1 MERHLKTGGIKLF
14 YYHNVNG
21 SNPVSSFLMT
31 YHKNHYVIN
40 TREHLKHI
48 EDCNSINNPAG
59 KNKSF
64 KTNFKYCTKNWKFSV
79 KEIFGKCDQIRS
91 DLLENFFFLA
101 VTIPSSGTILVTTD
115 ESNNTWNK
123 KITYMKKIR
132 LCIRSSC
139 ALEKGTFVIANC
151 SSEKKVNWRNDKTR
165 KLLDLQ
171 IRTRTI
177 ALKVLMILT
186 ALLLRK
192 TTLNS
197 KEKKR
202 KRKRKEKKRKEKR
215 KLRNIPDPVDI
226 FRRWCKLNFG
236 PMQDQV

>member
-1 MERHLKTGGIKLF
+1 
-14 YYHNVNG
+14 
-21 SNPVSSFLMT
+21 MT

-132 LCIRSSC
+132 LCIRPSC

-151 SSEKKVNWRNDKTR
+151 SSGKKVHWRNDKTR

-186 ALLLRK
+186 ALLLQK

>member
-1 MERHLKTGGIKLF
+1 MV
-14 YYHNVNG
+14 NVTK
-21 SNPVSSFLMT
+21 SAVICWKISFL
-31 YHKNHYVIN
+31 
-40 TREHLKHI
+40 
-48 EDCNSINNPAG
+48 
-59 KNKSF
+59 
-64 KTNFKYCTKNWKFSV
+64 
-79 KEIFGKCDQIRS
+79 
-91 DLLENFFFLA
+91 LA

-151 SSEKKVNWRNDKTR
+151 SSGKKVNWRNDKTR

-186 ALLLRK
+186 ALLLQK

-215 KLRNIPDPVDI
+215 KLRNILDPVDI

-236 PMQDQV
+236 PMQGQV

>member
-115 ESNNTWNK
+115 ESNNT
-123 KITYMKKIR
+123 
-132 LCIRSSC
+132 
-139 ALEKGTFVIANC
+139 
-151 SSEKKVNWRNDKTR
+151 
-165 KLLDLQ
+165 
-171 IRTRTI
+171 
-177 ALKVLMILT
+177 
-186 ALLLRK
+186 
-192 TTLNS
+192 
-197 KEKKR
+197 
-202 KRKRKEKKRKEKR
+202 
-215 KLRNIPDPVDI
+215 
-226 FRRWCKLNFG
+226 
-236 PMQDQV
+236 

>member
-1 MERHLKTGGIKLF
+1 MV
-14 YYHNVNG
+14 NVTK
-21 SNPVSSFLMT
+21 SAVICWKISFL
-31 YHKNHYVIN
+31 
-40 TREHLKHI
+40 
-48 EDCNSINNPAG
+48 
-59 KNKSF
+59 
-64 KTNFKYCTKNWKFSV
+64 
-79 KEIFGKCDQIRS
+79 
-91 DLLENFFFLA
+91 LA

-123 KITYMKKIR
+123 KITYMKKII

-151 SSEKKVNWRNDKTR
+151 SSGKKVNWRNDKTR

-186 ALLLRK
+186 ALLLQK

-215 KLRNIPDPVDI
+215 KLRNILDPVDI

-236 PMQDQV
+236 PMQGQV

>member
-14 YYHNVNG
+14 YYHNVKG

-64 KTNFKYCTKNWKFSV
+64 KTNFKYCTKIGSFPLRRSLVNETKSAVICWKISF
-79 KEIFGKCDQIRS
+79 
-91 DLLENFFFLA
+91 LLA

-123 KITYMKKIR
+123 KITYMKKII

-139 ALEKGTFVIANC
+139 ALEKGTFVVANC
-151 SSEKKVNWRNDKTR
+151 SSGKKVNWRNDKTR

-171 IRTRTI
+171 IRTRTNS
-177 ALKVLMILT
+177 LKSVNDFDCSIT
-186 ALLLRK
+186 AK
-192 TTLNS
+192 NNF
-197 KEKKR
+197 KFKR
-202 KRKRKEKKRKEKR
+202 KRKRKEKKRKEKG
-215 KLRNIPDPVDI
+215 KLQNILDPVDI

-236 PMQDQV
+236 PMQGQV